1 MEWMAVKS
9 SLIEAVR
16 YDDKVKRL
24 DVHFI
29 NGEVRY
35 FGVVPAEVVKGLVA
49 AKSPGRFYMDE
60 IRRVYPRL

>member
-1 MEWMAVKS
+1 MHVKS

-16 YDDKVKRL
+16 YDDGSRRL
-24 DVHFI
+24 DVHFL

-35 FGVVPAEVVKGLVA
+35 FGVVPAEVVKALVA

-60 IRRVYPRL
+60 IRNVYPRL